1 MLPDGQ
7 NARLHFRQARMIHTE
22 LFIAVICSR
31 DSALLSLGHEE
42 STPGL
47 SAPALVYPAGGPGKV
62 LDVLPGL
69 SAPALVDPAGGPG
82 ERRRTTKAF
91 AYLSKGE
98 HNCEGELGQK

>member
-1 MLPDGQ
+1 MTTLKM
-7 NARLHFRQARMIHTE
+7 RF
-22 LFIAVICSR
+22 LFLVA
-31 DSALLSLGHEE
+31 ALSDEC
-42 STPGL
+42 TPGL